1 MGTLVARWG
10 RAGPLW
16 AAGAPAPPPP
26 RAPGGWRC
34 PACPRSHVPR
44 QRSPACSPFPQ
55 GPPGC
60 FSVSLAEWA
69 PAGPLPGPGSEH
81 VEGYP
86 SHPCSD
92 PTGGQ
97 PPTHPRP
104 PRCAPL
110 SLLSSPSLSHSTGR
124 GAPRGR
130 VSDFQTC
137 SPGARARGPKQRSAA
152 GSPSGFSD
160 GTGVTVP
167 WSHVGGVSPRTV
179 HRLGVQTQTQG
190 RDSPGGLSHEERQPR
205 PPGPLPCRE

>member
-1 MGTLVARWG
+1 MPRLLLRHGLLGGGGAQPALALTSRGSALRPAVLFH
-10 RAGPLW
+10 RAPR
-16 AAGAPAPPPP
+16 AASQCPWPNGPP
-26 RAPGGWRC
+26 RAPC
-34 PACPRSHVPR
+34 
-44 QRSPACSPFPQ
+44 Q
-55 GPPGC
+55 GPGQSTLRATPRTPAQTPPGD
-60 FSVSLAEWA
+60 SL
-69 PAGPLPGPGSEH
+69 
-81 VEGYP
+81 
-86 SHPCSD
+86 
-92 PTGGQ
+92 
-97 PPTHPRP
+97 PPPPRP